1 MLESIRTEE
10 VSDWLLGQTS
20 ACRALKLT
28 VVQKSGLP
36 MTPENSRVEKVN
48 FISSDVAGASILAN
62 SLLRRNKM
70 PPPATTTA
78 AGQVG

>member
-48 FISSDVAGASILAN
+48 FTVDFERRRWGVN
-62 SLLRRNKM
+62 SC
-70 PPPATTTA
+70 
-78 AGQVG
+78 